1 MRNLGSRVSELVS
14 LIRRDEDQYGQPP
27 SEGSIPKT
35 AWVVDTDLLD
45 SIQRPY
51 LLKVANQINGTYEH
65 GWYDACA
72 VMLRRFI
79 ETLII
84 DTYMAKGIEDKIKR
98 TDGDFFALRKLIDLA
113 CSGED
118 MTLSRDTK
126 TILRRLKKLGDRSA
140 HNRTFV
146 AKRQYVESLFDD
158 LYLDMQTL
166 ILEFVNELNAGR

>member
-1 MRNLGSRVSELVS
+1 MRNLGKRVSSFVG
-14 LIRRDEDQYGQPP
+14 LIRRDEDHDSQPP
-27 SEGSIPKT
+27 SEGSTPKT
-35 AWVVDTDLLD
+35 AWVVDTDLLED
-45 SIQRPY
+45 MGRPY
-51 LLKVANQINGTYEH
+51 LLKVANQVNGTFEH

-72 VMLRRFI
+72 VMIRRLI

-84 DTYMAKGIEDKIKR
+84 EAYLAKGIEDKIKK

-118 MTLSRDTK
+118 LTLSRDTK
-126 TILRRLKKLGDRSA
+126 IILRRLKKLGDRSA

-146 AKRQYVESLFDD
+146 AKRRYVESLFDD

-166 ILEFVNELNAGR
+166 ILEFVNEVNSNG